1 MVNITSHVAP
11 ERAGPFSQRIISAAR
26 SAKSIYLGVF
36 LCIALGLTAKFASV
50 QSGLPVMLLA
60 ILVGLMLNSIVTAK
74 PTKAGIHWSS
84 KSLLYIGVAL
94 LGLRMDL
101 SILMGAGWIY
111 PAFAFGLLTLTLS
124 FGFLISRWL
133 TGDKYFSILMCSA
146 VAVCGVS
153 AAAAVCC
160 ALPKCN
166 SRDSQMAIT
175 VGGITVLSTV
185 AMIAYPI
192 GASFFGFSAAEA
204 GIFMGG
210 TIHNVSQAVGAGY
223 TVSEPTGDIATLV
236 KLLRVSALL
245 PVIIMITFLFNRAET
260 QDPQNSKRSWA
271 SYFPSFLVVFFV
283 LALLKTAGL
292 VPETIESIGRL
303 AAEFCLIISM
313 VAIGIKTDMKQVLIV
328 GVKPLL
334 AMTFTTLLMAGF
346 AIGGLS
352 LISL

>member
-1 MVNITSHVAP
+1 MVNITSHIAS
-11 ERAGPFSQRIISAAR
+11 RRTGILSQGINSAIL
-26 SAKSIYLGVF
+26 SAKSIYLGLC
-36 LCIALGLTAKFASV
+36 LCISLGLIAKLGSAH
-50 QSGLPVMLLA
+50 SGLPVMMLA
-60 ILVGLMLNSIVTAK
+60 ILMGLALNSVLSAK
-74 PTKAGIHWSS
+74 PLKAGIQWSS

-111 PAFAFGLLTLTLS
+111 PAFAFGLLTLTLGL
-124 FGFLISRWL
+124 GFIICRWL
-133 TGDKYFSILMCSA
+133 SGDKYFAILMCSA

-166 SRDSQMAIT
+166 KRDSHMAIT

-185 AMIAYPI
+185 AMITYPVA
-192 GASFFGFSAAEA
+192 ASVFGFSETEA

-223 TVSEPTGDIATLV
+223 MVSEPTGDIATLV

-245 PVIIMITFLFNRAET
+245 PVIVIITFMFNPANTET
-260 QDPQNSKRSWA
+260 TQKSTRSWT
-271 SYFPSFLVVFFV
+271 SYFPSFLIVFFGF
-283 LALLKTAGL
+283 ALLKTASL
-292 VPETIESIGRL
+292 MPETIGTAGGLI
-303 AAEFCLIISM
+303 AEFCLIISM
-313 VAIGIKTDMKQVLIV
+313 VAIGLKTDMKQVLIV

-334 AMTFTTLLMAGF
+334 AMTLTTLLMASL

-352 LISL
+352 LVTI